1 MSIKFARGFAPA
13 LCLMFVLVSVVGAE
27 ENEVLRFGVDNEPAW
42 DLRVGGEG
50 GDIVVVIPSN
60 RTSVNYYSPRQDRWT
75 ALKLDEPLDPKN
87 RPSVAGELAAFHHRK
102 SIFAYSA
109 KTCSWDRLTLPDNV
123 KPNFVMDGKT
133 IKMTYG
139 DSLFVFGEN
148 SHAWS
153 GINLETGEPIALPLP
168 ARN

>member
-1 MSIKFARGFAPA
+1 
-13 LCLMFVLVSVVGAE
+13 
-27 ENEVLRFGVDNEPAW
+27 
-42 DLRVGGEG
+42 
-50 GDIVVVIPSN
+50 
-60 RTSVNYYSPRQDRWT
+60 
-75 ALKLDEPLDPKN
+75 
-87 RPSVAGELAAFHHRK
+87 VAGELAAFHHGQ

-109 KTCSWDRLTLPDNV
+109 KTCSWDRLVLPDNV

-139 DSLFVFGEN
+139 DSLFVFGLN